1 VAEGRSKEDAVGGHL
16 FVVRGRLEHLHSD
29 AQVITTDQRF
39 SVGDHWAP
47 VHGADDVKA
56 LMPSGWG
63 TPDVRYGRASD
74 GRPLWFL
81 DVTLAAAE
89 SLKDM
94 LLRLRMMLSD
104 VAAADLPTS
113 GRQVP
118 LLAMPVPG
126 IGRGGFHGSSG
137 YVIDHLLR
145 TMNEAL
151 AGLDLDVVLV
161 AADPAAYAAV
171 QARRRQVGEWPSF
184 VDGEEVRR
192 LAGLAREGGLAL
204 FIGAGVSRAA
214 GLPSWEELLQGLAR
228 EPQVA
233 AVRGDGASPLGPL
246 DTAELLQRLLGQ
258 RLQSR
263 IVERIGS
270 PQPALGHA
278 LLAGLRCREV
288 ITTNYDRCY
297 EQAVTAQ
304 GLTAPTV
311 VMPWQVPQPGVPWLL
326 KLHGDVDH
334 ANDIVLTR
342 GQFVHYDSRWR
353 PAGSML
359 QAVLLTRHLLVVG
372 ASMTDDNVLRLTHE
386 VRDFR
391 QRSGVTGELGTVL
404 SPKPEPLR
412 AKLWDGDLA
421 WHAMGDDLVEGA
433 RRLEVFLD
441 VVGAHA
447 CDDRAY
453 LLDENFADLLGDEE
467 RRVVTGLR
475 SLKRTID
482 HVVDVAGHR
491 QEWRDLQAALS
502 AMGADGVPARA
513 VSSRQATSRHDG

>member
-1 VAEGRSKEDAVGGHL
+1 MGGHL

-39 SVGDHWAP
+39 SVGSHWAP
-47 VHGADDVKA
+47 VHGTADVTA

-63 TPDVRYGRASD
+63 SPDVRFGRSTD

-94 LLRLRMMLSD
+94 LLRLRTLLED
-104 VAAADLPTS
+104 VAAANLRTR
-113 GRQVP
+113 GRQLP

-126 IGRGGFHGSSG
+126 IGHGGFHGSSG
-137 YVIDHLLR
+137 FVIDHLLH
-145 TMNEAL
+145 TMNETL
-151 AGLDLDVVLV
+151 TDLDLDVVLV
-161 AADPAAYAAV
+161 ADDPAAYAAV
-171 QARRRQVGEWPSF
+171 QARRRQVGDWPSF
-184 VDGEEVRR
+184 VDRKEVER
-192 LAGLAREGGLAL
+192 LARLARDGGLAL
-204 FIGAGVSRAA
+204 FIGAGVSRSA
-214 GLPSWEELLQGLAR
+214 GLPSWDELLQDLAS
-228 EPQVA
+228 EPKAA
-233 AVRGDGASPLGPL
+233 AVLGTGASPLGPL
-246 DTAELLQRLLGQ
+246 DTAELLQRLLGE

-263 IVERIGS
+263 IVERIGDPEPS
-270 PQPALGHA
+270 LGHV

-297 EQAVTAQ
+297 ETAVTSQ
-304 GLTAPTV
+304 GLTAPTI
-311 VMPWQVPQPGVPWLL
+311 VMPWQVPQPGVAWLL

-334 ANDIVLTR
+334 ADDIVLTR
-342 GQFVHYDSRWR
+342 GQFVQYDSRWR

-391 QRSGVTGELGTVL
+391 RRSGVSGELGTVL
-404 SPKPEPLR
+404 SPAPQPLR
-412 AKLWDGDLA
+412 EKLWDGDLA
-421 WHAMGDDLVEGA
+421 WFAMGEDLVGGA
-433 RRLEVFLD
+433 RRLDVFLD
-441 VVGAHA
+441 VLGAYA

-453 LLDENFADLLGDEE
+453 LLDESFADLLGDEE

-482 HVVDVAGHR
+482 HVVEVAGHR
-491 QEWRDLQAALS
+491 QEWLDLQKTLS
-502 AMGADGVPARA
+502 AMGADGTSTWPAKARSTA
-513 VSSRQATSRHDG
+513 QRHDA

>member
-1 VAEGRSKEDAVGGHL
+1 VARGWSKEDAVGGHL

-39 SVGDHWAP
+39 SVRAHWAP
-47 VHGADDVKA
+47 VHGVGDVNA
-56 LMPSGWG
+56 LMPAGWG
-63 TPDVRYGRASD
+63 RPEVRFGRSRD

-81 DVTLAAAE
+81 DVTLAVGE

-94 LLRLRMMLSD
+94 LLRLRTLLSD
-104 VAAADLPTS
+104 VAAASLPTS
-113 GRQVP
+113 GRPLP

-126 IGRGGFHGSSG
+126 IGHGGFHGSSG

-151 AGLDLDVVLV
+151 ADLDLDVVLV

-171 QARRRQVGEWPSF
+171 QARRRQVAEWPSF
-184 VDGEEVRR
+184 VDRQQVRR
-192 LAGLAREGGLAL
+192 LAGLARDGGLAL
-204 FIGAGVSRAA
+204 FIGAGVSRGA
-214 GLPSWEELLQGLAR
+214 GLPSWEELLQDLAR
-228 EPQVA
+228 EPEAA
-233 AVRGDGASPLGPL
+233 AVVGDGAPPLGPL
-246 DTAELLQRLLGQ
+246 DTAELLQRLLGR

-263 IVERIGS
+263 ILERIGD
-270 PQPALGHA
+270 PEPALGHA

-297 EQAVTAQ
+297 ERAVTAQ

-311 VMPWQVPQPGVPWLL
+311 VMPWQVPQPGVAWLL

-334 ANDIVLTR
+334 PDDIVLTR
-342 GQFVHYDSRWR
+342 GQFVHLDSRWR

-391 QRSGVTGELGTVL
+391 RQSGVSGELGTVL
-404 SPKPEPLR
+404 SPKPDPLR

-421 WHAMGDDLVEGA
+421 WLVMGDDLAEGA

-441 VVGAHA
+441 VLGAHA

-453 LLDENFADLLGDEE
+453 LLDENFEDLLGDEE
-467 RRVVTGLR
+467 RRVVNGLR
-475 SLKRTID
+475 TLKRTID

-502 AMGADGVPARA
+502 AMGADSTRA
-513 VSSRQATSRHDG
+513 GGASSRQAASRHDA